1 MDRLE
6 FEYSDGGAEN
16 EAVPKRSQGCSATA
30 LANYTRRPYR
40 ECLSLLGGL
49 DDFGGIDMDRFDR
62 ACRLLGI
69 TPEWN
74 EESRAAGSFSLAR
87 AHVKYGDCIAV
98 IGNDTNLGHITAIR
112 GGLLLDKEDWQ
123 DRMERELW
131 WVLAIYQTTTTPHPM
146 GEGFV
151 GQLL

>member
-49 DDFGGIDMDRFDR
+49 DDFGGIDIDRFDK
-62 ACRLLGI
+62 ACTLLGI
-69 TPEWN
+69 NLVWN
-74 EESRAAGSFSLAR
+74 EQSRAAGSFSLAR

-112 GGLLLDKEDWQ
+112 GGLLMDKEDWQ

-146 GEGFV
+146 GEGFA